1 MLFVT
6 RRRLTMPARVSLRII
21 YSWLNFPLCLIINSQ
36 AAGGVAHSF
45 RDIHYLILGE
55 LRPGEPMGLPD

>member
-1 MLFVT
+1 
-6 RRRLTMPARVSLRII
+6 MPARVSLRII